1 MKLLKKTLLILIPLL
16 ILFYVVYFTK
26 PPDSWEKASTLQIL
40 ILFIPLLLSFSFF
53 ANLFINYLPRSFI
66 VGLGG
71 IVILGLQAAG
81 SLSFLT
87 GALVIILT
95 FLIARLF
102 KNRSF
107 QQRNSR
113 PGIVKKLL

>member
-1 MKLLKKTLLILIPLL
+1 MKVVKKILPIIVPLL
-16 ILFYVVYFTK
+16 IIFYIIYFTK
-26 PPDSWEKASTLQIL
+26 PPNSWEEASTLQIL

-66 VGLGG
+66 MGLGA
-71 IVILGLQAAG
+71 IVFLSLQAAG

-95 FLIARLF
+95 ILLARLF
-102 KNRSF
+102 KKHSF
-107 QQRNSR
+107 QKRNNH